1 MQKKCLIFAF
11 GQKSSPLLELDLSI
25 TLQIRNRVSKT
36 RVYYKNRLWLVIVLQ
51 GRSIKSFFNKIIKRD
66 NL

>member
-11 GQKSSPLLELDLSI
+11 RQKSSPLLELDLRI

-36 RVYYKNRLWLVIVLQ
+36 RVYYRNRLWLVIVLQ
-51 GRSIKSFFNKIIKRD
+51 GRSIKFFFNKIIKRD